1 MAQLGVFLIPPAE
14 HPFYTLCSGILGYD
28 IWTGRRT
35 TSTLAAHL
43 DLERVSQWLGPAARV
58 GSHCTLSGVALTY
71 DASDL
76 NEVRERLAWIASR
89 TPPFSLVNGRFL
101 EGERARPWA
110 LLAELDSPDGAIH
123 RLHRQVATIV
133 NPLRIG
139 SMWASS
145 IPGLPDRP
153 REIYALTGEPWTL
166 ELFVPHWTLFTA
178 LPDGET
184 RAAVRDLISDR
195 LGLFADE
202 RTRTMEI
209 TDVHLVERSEDGFC
223 AVIGSFPLTGS
234 V

>member
-1 MAQLGVFLIPPAE
+1 M
-14 HPFYTLCSGILGYD
+14 LCSGILGYD
-28 IWTGRRT
+28 LWTGRQT

-43 DLERVSQWLGPAARV
+43 DLEQVSQWLGPAASV
-58 GSHCTLSGVALTY
+58 GVHCTIAGAALTY
-71 DASDL
+71 ADADVG
-76 NEVRERLAWIASR
+76 EIKERLAWIASR
-89 TPPFSLVNGRFL
+89 TPPFNLVNGRFL

-110 LLAELDSPDGAIH
+110 LLAEFDSVDGAIQ

-139 SMWASS
+139 SMWAPS

-153 REIYALTGEPWTL
+153 RELYALTGEPWTL

-202 RTRTMEI
+202 RTRTLDI
-209 TDVHLVERSEDGFC
+209 SDVHLVERSDDGFC
-223 AVIGSFPLTGS
+223 AVVGSFSLTGS
-234 V
+234 A